1 MAAKS
6 STATVVAQ
14 GAADHPKRRPIPLAR
29 RRYDLIFVA
38 FFVVNLCFITYIV
51 DLEQLVIANPAHFTY
66 PLWPPGPL
74 VDLVHWWG
82 HTFDPVLLARPVWWK
97 ATIWVDA
104 LLYGPFYAVA
114 IYAFLRA
121 KDWIRTPALVW
132 SGMMLMGVTVILFE
146 ERAGPYATP
155 QFGMVLAANLPWLLL
170 PLAVIARMARSE
182 HPFTEAATEDT
193 SDA

>member
-1 MAAKS
+1 MAAQA
-6 STATVVAQ
+6 STAARVGVTDARR
-14 GAADHPKRRPIPLAR
+14 ATRRPIPLVR

-38 FFVVNLCFITYIV
+38 FFLVNLCFITYVV
-51 DLEQLVIANPAHFTY
+51 DLEQLVIADPAHFSY

-82 HTFDPVLLARPVWWK
+82 RTFDPLLLARPVWWK
-97 ATIWVDA
+97 ATIWVDS

-132 SGMMLMGVTVILFE
+132 AGMMLLDVTVILFE
-146 ERAGPYATP
+146 ERAGPHATP
-155 QFGMVLAANLPWLLL
+155 QFGVVLLANLPWLLL

-182 HPFTEAATEDT
+182 HPFTEVAG
-193 SDA
+193 DA

>member
-1 MAAKS
+1 MAAES
-6 STATVVAQ
+6 STAARVPQ
-14 GAADHPKRRPIPLAR
+14 GAADHARRRPIPLAR
-29 RRYDLIFVA
+29 RRYDLIFAA
-38 FFVVNLCFITYIV
+38 FFLVNLCFITYIV

-82 HTFDPVLLARPVWWK
+82 RTFDPVLLARPVWWK

-104 LLYGPFYAVA
+104 ALYGPFYVAA

-132 SGMMLMGVTVILFE
+132 AGMMLMGVTVILFE

-182 HPFTEAATEDT
+182 HPFTEAA